1 MPNKTIKTEER
12 MSKVGIPVSI
22 LKDRKLSALEAIS
35 EYLKE
40 TLNMNYHEIAVLMN
54 RDDRTIW
61 TVYSRAKKKRNTA
74 LANN

>member
-1 MPNKTIKTEER
+1 MQDKVKSER
-12 MSKVGIPVSI
+12 ERISRVGIPVSI

-61 TVYSRAKKKRNTA
+61 TVYNRAKKKRNA

>member
-1 MPNKTIKTEER
+1 MQDKAKSERER
-12 MSKVGIPVSI
+12 MSRVGIPVSI
-22 LKDRKLSALEAIS
+22 LKDRRLSALEAIS

-61 TVYSRAKKKRNTA
+61 TVYNRAKKKRNIS
-74 LANN
+74 ANN

>member
-1 MPNKTIKTEER
+1 MPNKPIKTEER
-12 MSKVGIPVSI
+12 IAKVGIPVSI

-40 TLNMNYHEIAVLMN
+40 SLNMNYHEIAVLMN

-61 TVYSRAKKKRNTA
+61 TVYNRAKKKRNA

>member
-1 MPNKTIKTEER
+1 MQDKAKAEGER

-22 LKDRKLSALEAIS
+22 LKDRSLSALEAIS

-61 TVYSRAKKKRNTA
+61 TVYDRAKKKRNMA
-74 LANN
+74 SANN